1 MAFIVGGFF
10 FAAPMAYAESNEGT
24 EAPTNHHIAKR
35 VKSEKGVVP
44 QDKDVVDPA
53 TAADNTG
60 INKRDRVGTEATAD
74 QQKNNKSDVA
84 VTAEIRRAIMKDKTL
99 STNAHN
105 VKIIVKNGNVTLKGP
120 VGSQTE
126 RTAVEKAALDA
137 IGPGKGTIT
146 NEVSVAP

>member
-1 MAFIVGGFF
+1 MAFIAGGL
-10 FAAPMAYAESNEGT
+10 FATSVAYAESTEGT
-24 EAPTNHHIAKR
+24 MTPTTHHIAKR
-35 VKSEKGVVP
+35 MKSAKGVVP
-44 QDKDVVDPA
+44 QEKDVVDPV
-53 TAADNTG
+53 TSADNTG
-60 INKRDRVGTEATAD
+60 INKRDRAGTEATAD

-126 RTAVEKAALDA
+126 CTAVEKAALDA